1 MLTRTTTGRDVL
13 VVGAGIVGA
22 ATAYELARRGVH
34 VTVLEGRRPA
44 WGASGRTPGYVWL
57 HTRAAGVQMELG
69 LAGRGLY
76 DELVQEVDDFEFR
89 AGGGMTYFFEEQA
102 ELFPAFVEGRRAAGL
117 PMELL
122 NRDDA
127 RRACPVLPPH
137 VAGATFNPLDAHI
150 DPETLVRSLCAAAE
164 RHGAVIVGDRQ
175 VTQLLVEGDR
185 CTGVATSDGEMR
197 ADLVVLAAGVWTG
210 LLVEPFGVRL
220 PIEAMRLQLA
230 ETEPV
235 DVRFDPILYGPTAL
249 KQYAFVKE
257 LAGYRPDLLSHPAE
271 EVATGI
277 EVLELA
283 AQRRDGRVLLGCP
296 MDFPGLD
303 DRATVAGLGLT
314 LTVLA
319 DHLPALRDVAV
330 SRVWA
335 GLLPQTPDALPILGR
350 TPGIEGLWLAT
361 GHVFGN
367 LAGPISGRLVAQM
380 VTGEAPAIDPSPF
393 RADREALQEAGSGH
407 RRW

>member
-1 MLTRTTTGRDVL
+1 MASGSEVL

-22 ATAYELARRGVH
+22 ATAYEVARRGVK
-34 VTVLEGRRPA
+34 VTVLEGQRPA
-44 WGASGRTPGYVWL
+44 WGASGRNPGFVWL

-69 LAGRGLY
+69 LAGRRLY
-76 DELVQEVDDFEFR
+76 DELARDLDGFEFR
-89 AGGGMTYFFEEQA
+89 ESGGMTYFFEEQA
-102 ELFPAFVEGRRAAGL
+102 ELFPAFVEERRTAGL

-122 NRDDA
+122 DRDDA
-127 RRACPVLPPH
+127 RRACPILPPH

-150 DPETLVRSLCAAAE
+150 NTELLVRSLCAAAE
-164 RHGAVIVGDRQ
+164 RHGAEVVVDRT
-175 VTQLLVEGDR
+175 VTHLLAERDR
-185 CTGVATSDGEMR
+185 CVGVATSEG
-197 ADLVVLAAGVWTG
+197 DLVADDVVVAAGVWSG
-210 LLVEPFGVRL
+210 PLVEPFGVQV
-220 PIEAMRLQLA
+220 PIESMRLQLA
-230 ETEPV
+230 ETEPL
-235 DVRFDPILYGPTAL
+235 DLRFDPILYGPTAL

-257 LAGYRPDLLSHPAE
+257 LPGYRPDLFAHPVE
-271 EVATGI
+271 EVVSGI

-330 SRVWA
+330 SRTWA
-335 GLLPQTPDALPILGR
+335 GLLPQTPDALPILGAV
-350 TPGIEGLWLAT
+350 PGVRGLWLAT

-367 LAGPISGRLVAQM
+367 LAGPISGRLLAQM
-380 VTGEAPAIDPSPF
+380 LVGEEPALDPSPF
-393 RADREALQEAGSGH
+393 RPDREQLQEAGSGL

>member
-1 MLTRTTTGRDVL
+1 MKTSGGSDVL

-22 ATAYELARRGVH
+22 ATAYELARRGVE
-34 VTVLEGRRPA
+34 VTVLEGHRPA
-44 WGASGRTPGYVWL
+44 WGASGRNPGFVWL
-57 HTRAAGVQMELG
+57 HTRAAGLQMELG

-76 DELVQEVDDFEFR
+76 DELAQSLDGFEFR
-89 AGGGMTYFFEEQA
+89 ESGGMTYFFEEQA
-102 ELFPAFVEGRRAAGL
+102 ELFPAFVEERRTAGL

-122 NRDDA
+122 DRDDA
-127 RRACPVLPPH
+127 RRACPILPPH

-150 DPETLVRSLCAAAE
+150 NTELLVRSLCAAAE
-164 RHGAVIVGDRQ
+164 RQGAEVVADRT
-175 VTQLLVEGDR
+175 VTNLLAEGDR
-185 CTGVATSDGEMR
+185 CLGVATPEG
-197 ADLVVLAAGVWTG
+197 DLVADHVVVAAGVWSG
-210 LLVEPFGVRL
+210 PLVESLGFQV
-220 PIEAMRLQLA
+220 PIESMRLQLA
-230 ETEPV
+230 ETEPLAL
-235 DVRFDPILYGPTAL
+235 RFDPILYGPTAL

-257 LAGYRPDLLSHPAE
+257 LPGYRPDLFAHPVE
-271 EVATGI
+271 EVASGI
-277 EVLELA
+277 EVLELV

-330 SRVWA
+330 SRTWA
-335 GLLPQTPDALPILGR
+335 GLLPQTPDALPILGAV
-350 TPGIEGLWLAT
+350 PGVQGLWLAT

-380 VTGEAPAIDPSPF
+380 VVGEEPVLDPSPF
-393 RADREALQEAGSGH
+393 RPDREQLQEAGSGLG
-407 RRW
+407 RW

>member
-1 MLTRTTTGRDVL
+1 MASHSEVL

-22 ATAYELARRGVH
+22 AAAYELARRGVK
-34 VTVLEGRRPA
+34 VTVVEGHRPA
-44 WGASGRTPGYVWL
+44 WGASGRNPGFVWL
-57 HTRAAGVQMELG
+57 HTRAAGAQMELG

-76 DELVQEVDDFEFR
+76 DELARDLDGFEFR
-89 AGGGMTYFFEEQA
+89 ECGGMTYFFEEQA
-102 ELFPAFVEGRRAAGL
+102 ELFPAFVEERRMAGL

-122 NRDDA
+122 DRDDA
-127 RRACPVLPPH
+127 RRACPILPPH

-150 DPETLVRSLCAAAE
+150 NTELLVRALCAAAE
-164 RHGAVIVGDRQ
+164 RHGAEVVVDRA
-175 VTQLLVEGDR
+175 VTHLLAEGDR
-185 CTGVATSDGEMR
+185 CVGVATRDR
-197 ADLVVLAAGVWTG
+197 DLVGDDVVVAAGVWSG
-210 LLVEPFGVRL
+210 PLVEPFGVHV
-220 PIEAMRLQLA
+220 PMEPMRLQLA
-230 ETEPV
+230 ETEPL
-235 DVRFDPILYGPTAL
+235 DLRFDPILYGPTAL

-257 LAGYRPDLLSHPAE
+257 LPGYRPDLFAHPVE
-271 EVATGI
+271 EVASGI

-296 MDFPGLD
+296 MDFPGVD

-330 SRVWA
+330 SRTWA
-335 GLLPQTPDALPILGR
+335 GLLPQTPDALPILGAV
-350 TPGIEGLWLAT
+350 PGVRGLWLAT

-367 LAGPISGRLVAQM
+367 LAGPISGRLLAQM
-380 VTGEAPAIDPSPF
+380 LVGEQPALDPSPF
-393 RADREALQEAGSGH
+393 RPDREQLQEAGSGL

>member
-1 MLTRTTTGRDVL
+1 METAEGSEVL

-22 ATAYELARRGVH
+22 ATAYELARRGVN
-34 VTVLEGRRPA
+34 VTLLEGRRPA
-44 WGASGRTPGYVWL
+44 WGASGRNPGFVWL
-57 HTRAAGVQMELG
+57 HTRATGVQMELG

-76 DELVQEVDDFEFR
+76 DELVQELDGFEFR
-89 AGGGMTYFFEEQA
+89 ESGGMTYFFEEEA
-102 ELFPAFVEGRRAAGL
+102 ELFPAFVEERRTGGL

-122 NRDDA
+122 DRDDA
-127 RRACPVLPPH
+127 RRACPILPPN

-150 DPETLVRSLCAAAE
+150 NTELLVRSLCAAAE
-164 RHGAVIVGDRQ
+164 RLGADIVAERT
-175 VTQLLVEGDR
+175 VTHLLADGDR
-185 CTGVATSDGEMR
+185 CVGAATADGELP
-197 ADLVVLAAGVWTG
+197 ADHVVVAAGVWSG
-210 LLVEPFGVRL
+210 PLVEPFGARV
-220 PIEAMRLQLA
+220 PIEPMRLQLV
-230 ETEPV
+230 ETEPL
-235 DVRFDPILYGPTAL
+235 DLRFDPILYGPTAL

-257 LAGYRPDLLSHPAE
+257 LPGYRPDLLAHPVEQLAS
-271 EVATGI
+271 GI

-314 LTVLA
+314 LTVLV
-319 DHLPALRDVAV
+319 DHLPALRDVGV
-330 SRVWA
+330 SRTWA
-335 GLLPQTPDALPILGR
+335 GLLPQTPDALPILGPL
-350 TPGIEGLWLAT
+350 PGVEGLWLAT

-380 VTGEAPAIDPSPF
+380 LVGEEPVLDPAPF
-393 RADREALQEAGSGH
+393 RTDREALQEAGSGL

>member
-1 MLTRTTTGRDVL
+1 MTSAGGSEVL

-22 ATAYELARRGVH
+22 ATAYELARRGVA
-34 VTVLEGRRPA
+34 VTVFEGERPA
-44 WGASGRTPGYVWL
+44 WGASGRNPGYVWL

-69 LAGRGLY
+69 LAGRVLY
-76 DELVQEVDDFEFR
+76 DELTGDLDDFEFR
-89 AGGGMTYFFEEQA
+89 ASGGMTYFFEEQA
-102 ELFPAFVEGRRAAGL
+102 ELFPGFVEERRAAGL

-122 NRDDA
+122 DRDDA
-127 RRACPVLPPH
+127 RLACPVLPPH

-150 DPETLVRSLCAAAE
+150 NTEMLVRSLCAAAE
-164 RHGAVIVGDRQ
+164 RHGAVLVGERT
-175 VTQLLVEGDR
+175 VTRLLAEGDR
-185 CTGVATSDGEMR
+185 CVGVATPDGDVA
-197 ADLVVLAAGVWTG
+197 ADHVVVAAGVWTG
-210 LLVEPFGVRL
+210 PLVEPFGLSL
-220 PIEAMRLQLA
+220 PIEPMRLQLA
-230 ETEPV
+230 ETDPF

-257 LAGYRPDLLSHPAE
+257 LPGYRPDLLSHPVE

-303 DRATVAGLGLT
+303 DGATVAGLGLT

-319 DHLPALRDVAV
+319 DHLPALRDLAV

-350 TPGIEGLWLAT
+350 APGIDGLWLAT

-367 LAGPISGRLVAQM
+367 LAGPISGRLLAQLL
-380 VTGEAPAIDPSPF
+380 TGEAPALDPSPF
-393 RADREALQEAGSGH
+393 GPDREALREVGSGL